1 MLSQSRGLRLALVLL
16 MSLGYVAWHGHDHVA
31 YAGDDDEEDGGGDDD
46 GGDDGGG
53 KGDEGD
59 EGDEEDDKD
68 QPPVTSGGLFNLKT
82 YPVRELS
89 RPLTMTQGIFQA
101 RIGVGVDI
109 SAQSAFESFGLNAE
123 GRYGFRDNVTGL
135 FGLTDGFNFKQFGFY
150 AGVEGALAYD
160 LIDFRTALRI
170 NRPASAEICMADGM
184 GTGTP
189 PCPKDA
195 MGAELP
201 NKPTGK
207 YNAGKVKA
215 SIDIGFPFRYV
226 AKPEIAIIAL
236 DTLMSIDLDGSKPDL
251 NPSLGIATNPIA
263 ALSVVIFAQLQI
275 ADFNTDAGFFTVP
288 ATARVE
294 FSPSQKLD
302 LGLEFTFLN
311 VKPPEGQK
319 FYDSRFLTFFLQFRA
334 GK

>member
-31 YAGDDDEEDGGGDDD
+31 YAGDDDEEDGGDD

-53 KGDEGD
+53 KDGGGDE

-68 QPPVTSGGLFNLKT
+68 QPPVTSGGLFNLKS

-101 RIGVGVDI
+101 RVGVGVDV
-109 SAQSAFESFGLNAE
+109 SAQSAFESFGLSAE

-135 FGLTDGFNFKQFGFY
+135 FGLTDSFNFKQFGFY

-170 NRPASAEICMADGM
+170 SRPAAAEICVAG
-184 GTGTP
+184 GAP
-189 PCPKDA
+189 ACPTDA
-195 MGAELP
+195 MGMELP
-201 NKPTGK
+201 GKPTGK
-207 YNAGKVKA
+207 YIAGKVHG

-226 AKPEIAIIAL
+226 AKPEIAIVAL
-236 DTLMSIDLDGSKPDL
+236 DTLMSIDFDSKPDL

-319 FYDSRFLTFFLQFRA
+319 FYDSRFLTLFMQFRA